1 MVTYNKITLTKYSY
15 FTKKVQCMLN
25 WGELLRRTLKEA
37 NISTNGNG
45 AEGHSSHELRK

>member
-1 MVTYNKITLTKYSY
+1 MVTYNRITLKKDSY
-15 FTKKVQCMLN
+15 FNRKVQCMLN
-25 WGELLRRTLKEA
+25 WGEFLRWTLKEA